1 MKRKYTVEFTLLDGT
16 VELVEFV
23 TNDIIMSME
32 QWMRNRPV
40 TDKEIL
46 EVSTTGTQQMLLG

>member
-16 VELVEFV
+16 TELVEFV

-32 QWMRNRPV
+32 QWIRNRPV

-46 EVSTTGTQQMLLG
+46 EVNTADSKQMLLG